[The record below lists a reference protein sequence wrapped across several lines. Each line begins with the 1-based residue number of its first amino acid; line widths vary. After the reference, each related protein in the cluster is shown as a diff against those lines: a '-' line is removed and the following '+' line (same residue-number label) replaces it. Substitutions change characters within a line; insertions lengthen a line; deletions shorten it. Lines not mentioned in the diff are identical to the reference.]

1 MKDET
6 LTIIEPS
13 VNGSEPRVLRFED
26 GEMVGKGT
34 YMEAF
39 RKAEL
44 QRDELLEEN
53 KEWSSLIGQVYVLLQ
68 QEDAKGALNLIRK
81 ENIIIFKDGGP
92 VAASYVDVLQHKAEG
107 GE

>member
-26 GEMVGKGT
+26 GEMVDKGT
-34 YMEAF
+34 YMEAL

-44 QRDELLEEN
+44 QRDELLEAL
-53 KEWSSLIGQVYVLLQ
+53 KEFVNNSSVQSGFPSLCEEAEKAIT
-68 QEDAKGALNLIRK
+68 
-81 ENIIIFKDGGP
+81 
-92 VAASYVDVLQHKAEG
+92 KAEG
-107 GE
+107 GNESKNKPRSV